1 MKARVKETGE
11 VIDVYQEVYP
21 IYRNKDYIDPFE
33 YDDEDLE
40 FLSNKK
46 RYIIEFSADGYGYGY
61 SDKYLTDSEYK
72 LLTSIIDDSKNETV
86 RIIHIP
92 DNDKLYDKIGL
103 NDKDINI
110 TVIEITDLLIQ
121 YNNDYG
127 YIISAKIAEE
137 LKQMKLERG

>member
-11 VIDVYQEVYP
+11 IIDVYQEVYP
-21 IYRNKDYIDPFE
+21 IYRNNDYIDPFE
-33 YDDEDLE
+33 YDEEDLE

-46 RYIIEFSADGYGYGY
+46 RYIIDFSDDGYGY

-72 LLTSIIDDSKNETV
+72 LLTSIIDDSQNETV

-92 DNDKLYDKIGL
+92 DNNKLYDIIGL
-103 NDKDINI
+103 KDKDINI
-110 TVIEITDLLIQ
+110 TALEIMDLLMEHT
-121 YNNDYG
+121 DYG
-127 YIISAKIAEE
+127 YIISAKIGEE